1 MTEAVIFFASRYDFT
16 DEKGTQRKG
25 AKAKYFFPEQAEGDN
40 KEGIE
45 YMESA
50 MPFELFAALKQNG
63 LPAVFDIDFRM
74 KPGRDNKPEMSL
86 VKAQFKRKIDLFKEG
101 K

>member
-1 MTEAVIFFASRYDFT
+1 MTEAVIFFASRYDFA

-25 AKAKYFFPEQAEGDN
+25 AKVKYFLPEKAEGEN

-45 YMESA
+45 YMESP
-50 MPFELFAALKQNG
+50 MPFELFETLKHYN
-63 LPAVFDIDFRM
+63 LPGMFEIDFRM

-86 VKAQFKRKIDLFKEG
+86 VKAQFKRKIELFKDG

>member
-25 AKAKYFFPEQAEGDN
+25 AKAKYFFPDKAEGEN

-45 YMESA
+45 YMESP
-50 MPFELFAALKQNG
+50 MTFELFATLKQHG
-63 LPAVFDIDFRM
+63 LPAVFDVDFRM
-74 KPGRDNKPEMSL
+74 KPGRENKPEMSL
-86 VKAQFKRKIDLFKEG
+86 VKAQPKRKVDLFKEA

>member
-25 AKAKYFFPEQAEGDN
+25 AKAKYFFPEKAEGEN
-40 KEGIE
+40 KEGVE
-45 YMESA
+45 YMESP
-50 MPFELFAALKQNG
+50 MPFELFEALKHYT
-63 LPAVFDIDFRM
+63 LPGVFEIDFRM
-74 KPGRDNKPEMSL
+74 KPGRDNKPEMAL
-86 VKAQFKRKIDLFKEG
+86 VKAQFKKKVELFKDA

>member
-16 DEKGTQRKG
+16 DEKGSQRKG
-25 AKAKYFFPEQAEGDN
+25 AKAKYFFPERAEGDN

-45 YMESA
+45 YMESP
-50 MPFELFAALKQNG
+50 MPFELLESLKHHG
-63 LPAVFDIDFRM
+63 LPALFDIDFRM
-74 KPGRDNKPEMSL
+74 KPGRENKPEMSL
-86 VKAQFKRKIDLFKEG
+86 VKAQFKKKVELFKEG

>member
-25 AKAKYFFPEQAEGDN
+25 AKAKYFFPDKAEGEN
-40 KEGIE
+40 KEGNE
-45 YMESA
+45 YMESP
-50 MPFELFAALKQNG
+50 MPFELFAALKQHG
-63 LPAVFDIDFRM
+63 LPAVFEVDFRM
-74 KPGRDNKPEMSL
+74 KPGRENKPEMSL
-86 VKAQFKRKIDLFKEG
+86 VKAQLKRKIDLFKEG

>member
-25 AKAKYFFPEQAEGDN
+25 AKAKYFFPDKAEGEN
-40 KEGIE
+40 KEGLE
-45 YMESA
+45 YMESP
-50 MPFELFAALKQNG
+50 MPFELFAALKQHG
-63 LPAVFDIDFRM
+63 LPAVFEVDFRM
-74 KPGRDNKPEMSL
+74 KPGRENKPEMSL
-86 VKAQFKRKIDLFKEG
+86 VKAQLKRKIGLFKEG